1 VTKGRS
7 NYASSLR
14 NGIKSRKCV
23 NYEGHSL
30 RPEKISYLTC
40 LGKPEEL
47 VEFASRM
54 PSDYPKERP
63 KPHFS
68 IKAARLIPKTS
79 VVFNLSL
86 EAAHPFSLD
95 NFADKG
101 MDEAK
106 FLSHRLK
113 KSSLYLETASKRYEL
128 SQENEEDEEQIF
140 ESQPRYRWGEVKGPV
155 LFKDYEFIYERGSP
169 LEEKWLVGVT
179 GNLEWKSLEWTST
192 GLYVADVLYGPF
204 RCFFYIPF

>member
-1 VTKGRS
+1 
-7 NYASSLR
+7 
-14 NGIKSRKCV
+14 
-23 NYEGHSL
+23 
-30 RPEKISYLTC
+30 
-40 LGKPEEL
+40 
-47 VEFASRM
+47 
-54 PSDYPKERP
+54 
-63 KPHFS
+63 
-68 IKAARLIPKTS
+68 
-79 VVFNLSL
+79 
-86 EAAHPFSLD
+86 
-95 NFADKG
+95 

-179 GNLEWKSLEWTST
+179 RNLEWRNLEWTST